1 MERKQ
6 TLSVCNNE
14 ESSQNTN
21 ITKFNVSKSKEMKC
35 LNILSVVALSLLT
48 PILSFAQSTETVLP
62 VIVSGKDSTWY
73 AQQAKAWEQE
83 VQKSPKS
90 EEAWRNL
97 ANAKYYLKYWFNE
110 NVTPA
115 DSSGYVLN
123 RMEKAIP
130 GTFTYNYCRYKAN
143 QGGQSDFADKALDMI
158 PADIDPGTVDG
169 LLGYLWRC
177 GAADGVGKRAQQFD
191 ELLRR
196 QYHSAYYPDYVLR
209 YSYNQLEGLPENAIY
224 IGRGDMDLFPKV
236 MMQRAMRV
244 HQDKMIVVSSFIC
257 IKEYTDSICKRLGIA
272 PYIPAV
278 NPVGSS
284 ANDDINAV
292 EFIKYLSQN
301 TGRPIYCEASLV
313 DSYRLIANNLYRE
326 GLLLKYS
333 PVPYDNWAAAKK
345 VIHKYHYEY
354 LYLPKFRPE
363 TYWKGSEMIQAN
375 YVVMLAEYIKKYKQ
389 MGNTAKADW
398 LKQILETSVVN
409 TQLPESTKAT
419 YLEYLKQFC
428 P

>member
-1 MERKQ
+1 
-6 TLSVCNNE
+6 
-14 ESSQNTN
+14 
-21 ITKFNVSKSKEMKC
+21 MKC

-48 PILSFAQSTETVLP
+48 PILTFAQCAETVLP

-97 ANAKYYLKYWFNE
+97 FNAKYYLKYWFNE

-236 MMQRAMRV
+236 MMQRAMHV
-244 HQDKMIVVSSFIC
+244 HQDKMIMVCSFLC
-257 IKEYTDSICKRLGIA
+257 IKEYTDSICKKLGIA
-272 PYIPAV
+272 PYTPAV

-292 EFIKYLSQN
+292 EFIKYLSKN

-363 TYWKGSEMIQAN
+363 TYWKGSEVIQAN

>member
-1 MERKQ
+1 
-6 TLSVCNNE
+6 
-14 ESSQNTN
+14 
-21 ITKFNVSKSKEMKC
+21 MKY
-35 LNILSVVALSLLT
+35 LNFWSAIAFSLLF
-48 PILSFAQSTETVLP
+48 PLLSFAQSAETVLP
-62 VIVSGKDSTWY
+62 VIVSGKDSAWY

-90 EEAWRNL
+90 EKAWRNL
-97 ANAKYYLKYWFNE
+97 FNAKYYLKYWFNE

-115 DSSGYVLN
+115 DSSEYVIN
-123 RMEKAIP
+123 RMAQAIP
-130 GTFTYNYCRYKAN
+130 GTFTYNYCRYKVE
-143 QGGQSDFADKALDMI
+143 QGGKSDFAERALDMI
-158 PADIDPGTVDG
+158 PVDIDPATVDG
-169 LLGYLWRC
+169 LLGYLWRS
-177 GAADGVGKRAQQFD
+177 GAAEGTGKRAQQFD
-191 ELLRR
+191 ELLTR
-196 QYHSAYYPDYVLR
+196 QYHHAYYPDYVLR

-244 HQDKMIVVSSFIC
+244 HQDKMIVVSSFLC
-257 IKEYTDSICKRLGIA
+257 IKEYTDSVCKKLGIA
-272 PYIPAV
+272 PYTPSV

-292 EFIKYLSQN
+292 EFIKYLSQK
-301 TGRPIYCEASLV
+301 TGRPVYCEPSLV
-313 DSYRLIANNLYRE
+313 DAYRLIANNLYRE

-363 TYWKGSEMIQAN
+363 TYWKGSEVIQAN

-398 LKQILETSVVN
+398 LMQILETSVVN
-409 TQLPESTKAT
+409 TQLPERTKAT

-428 P
+428 Q